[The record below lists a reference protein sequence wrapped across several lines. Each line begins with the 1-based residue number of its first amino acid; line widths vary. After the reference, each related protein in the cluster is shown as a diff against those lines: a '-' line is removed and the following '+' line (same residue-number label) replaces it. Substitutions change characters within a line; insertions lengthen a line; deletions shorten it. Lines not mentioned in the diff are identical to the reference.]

1 MIRALTSTD
10 RSDALHV
17 INTAARWYREF
28 LHDEETHDP
37 EMTAADWDRE
47 SQRMTWYGAFE
58 AQSLIGVAALEY
70 IKDVALLR
78 HAYILP
84 EWQRQGTGSLLT
96 RALEGEVASG
106 VRIVIGTYR
115 ANYKAR
121 GALSKLGYSEC
132 ADSEAMLRA
141 YYCIPED
148 RLRASV
154 TYEKLRR

>member
-1 MIRALTSTD
+1 MIRALTSND

-28 LHDEETHDP
+28 LDDEEWHDP

-47 SQRMTWYGAFE
+47 SQRMTWYGAFD

-70 IKDVALLR
+70 IKDIALLR
-78 HAYILP
+78 HGYILP

-96 RALEGEVASG
+96 RALEDEVASG
-106 VRIVIGTYR
+106 VRIVVATYR

-121 GALSKLGYSEC
+121 GSLAKLGYTEYT
-132 ADSEAMLRA
+132 DSESVLRT
-141 YYCIPED
+141 YYCLPED

-154 TYEKLRR
+154 AYEKLRR

>member
-10 RSDALHV
+10 RSAALHV
-17 INTAARWYREF
+17 INTSARWYREF
-28 LHDEETHDP
+28 LDDGEVHDP

-47 SQRMTWYGAFE
+47 SQRMTWYGAFD
-58 AQSLIGVAALEY
+58 AQSLVGVAALEY

-84 EWQRQGTGSLLT
+84 AWQRQGTGSLLT
-96 RALEGEVASG
+96 QALEGQVACG
-106 VRIVIGTYR
+106 VRIVVGTYR

-121 GALSKLGYSEC
+121 GALAKLGYREC
-132 ADSEAMLRA
+132 ADSDAVLRA
-141 YYCIPED
+141 YYRIPED

-154 TYEKLRR
+154 AYEKLRQ